1 MCITLWKLSIGRLF
15 SSDPRLKTNRPGTQ
29 ALFNSIVYTDTRV
42 TDGMGRKGLAPTI
55 EDVEDEDAPPTVP
68 KKKKKKKAKKKKKSS
83 LILEEY
89 DVLEVDSP
97 PPSSPV
103 VQSAPPVVSSP
114 VEETPPPLTPT
125 TKKKKPEKR
134 RSVTSLAS
142 GTSTVLASVSTLS
155 LEQPRAQSAH
165 SYLQSENLTEQKVKT
180 KTRADSL
187 PLPPIEEK
195 DTKRSF
201 FSRFRR
207 EKEVGAR
214 APEEEAKQRLNI
226 GSWFQN
232 LNRKS
237 GGFLT
242 QILGADK
249 SAKKG
254 GPPMKWD
261 HFVKASELI
270 SLLLTKK

>member
-1 MCITLWKLSIGRLF
+1 VPSFTKVS
-15 SSDPRLKTNRPGTQ
+15 Q
-29 ALFNSIVYTDTRV
+29 V
-42 TDGMGRKGLAPTI
+42 TDGLEHKGLAPTI
-55 EDVEDEDAPPTVP
+55 EDVEDEDAPLTVA
-68 KKKKKKKAKKKKKSS
+68 KKKKKKKAKKKKKPTP
-83 LILEEY
+83 ILEEH
-89 DVLEVDSP
+89 DVPEVDSP

-103 VQSAPPVVSSP
+103 VQSAPPVVSSL
-114 VEETPPPLTPT
+114 VEETPPPSTPT

-134 RSVTSLAS
+134 RSVATSAS
-142 GTSTVLASVSTLS
+142 GTSTAFASVSTVS

-165 SYLQSENLTEQKVKT
+165 SYLQSENLTEQKVKV
-180 KTRADSL
+180 KTRSDSL

-214 APEEEAKQRLNI
+214 PPEEEEKQRLNI
-226 GSWFQN
+226 SSWFQN

-270 SLLLTKK
+270 SLLFAQKLTYFSG

>member
-1 MCITLWKLSIGRLF
+1 
-15 SSDPRLKTNRPGTQ
+15 
-29 ALFNSIVYTDTRV
+29 
-42 TDGMGRKGLAPTI
+42 
-55 EDVEDEDAPPTVP
+55 
-68 KKKKKKKAKKKKKSS
+68 
-83 LILEEY
+83 
-89 DVLEVDSP
+89 
-97 PPSSPV
+97 
-103 VQSAPPVVSSP
+103 
-114 VEETPPPLTPT
+114 
-125 TKKKKPEKR
+125 
-134 RSVTSLAS
+134 
-142 GTSTVLASVSTLS
+142 
-155 LEQPRAQSAH
+155 
-165 SYLQSENLTEQKVKT
+165 LTEQKVKV
-180 KTRADSL
+180 KTRSDSL

-214 APEEEAKQRLNI
+214 PPEEEEKQRLNI
-226 GSWFQN
+226 SSWFQN

-261 HFVKASELI
+261 HFVKVMIDMGFEVDASTAGSSVRFQPPDPAVRSI
-270 SLLLTKK
+270 SFHKPHPGNTIDPITLQKWGKKLKSYYGWSEEILLQYADGVIV